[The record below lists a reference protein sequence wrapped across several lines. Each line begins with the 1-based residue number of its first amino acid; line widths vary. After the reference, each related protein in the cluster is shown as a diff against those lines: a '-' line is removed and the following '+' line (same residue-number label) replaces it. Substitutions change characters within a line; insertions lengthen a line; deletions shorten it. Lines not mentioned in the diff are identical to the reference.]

1 MFIPV
6 DLLLSNH
13 SYSINNDKGST
24 IKLTDEIKNTNGILG
39 ERSDYELENR
49 IEQAIPEDIPADRCV
64 IM

>member
-1 MFIPV
+1 
-6 DLLLSNH
+6 LSNH

>member
-1 MFIPV
+1 M
-6 DLLLSNH
+6 SNH